1 MSYLIQVPYLP
12 KRYDPRRPLQRIMVV
27 EQWLRLV
34 KGAIGSKHQ
43 PLGFAEIRCVRA
55 SSQQMDYDN
64 LVDFFRFALN
74 ALVRVGLILDDSP
87 KHIQPSYNQIK
98 APKGAGYV
106 LIEITEKKVA

>member
-1 MSYLIQVPYLP
+1 MYA
-12 KRYDPRRPLQRIMVV
+12 
-27 EQWLRLV
+27 EQWLRIV
-34 KGAIGSKHQ
+34 KKSIGAKLTPI
-43 PLGFAEIRCVRA
+43 GFAEIRCLRA

-87 KHIQPSYNQIK
+87 KHILPTYTQIK

-106 LIEITEKKVA
+106 LIEIEERKVV